1 MINKFKTIFWKSL
14 GLNSY
19 SLTIKGEEDTIK
31 EKIFNKFITLPMSSP
46 NKVFFAIYRTES
58 FWKISSRSFN
68 SVDCRVYFTVLQ
80 ISAVLTKFVP
90 APGSQL
96 FAGHAV

>member
-1 MINKFKTIFWKSL
+1 MVWKSL

-58 FWKISSRSFN
+58 F
-68 SVDCRVYFTVLQ
+68 
-80 ISAVLTKFVP
+80 
-90 APGSQL
+90 
-96 FAGHAV
+96 

>member
-1 MINKFKTIFWKSL
+1 MLRSFGLNTFSFGAFFYSPFFCSQKKENDKEIQTVFWKSL

-58 FWKISSRSFN
+58 F
-68 SVDCRVYFTVLQ
+68 
-80 ISAVLTKFVP
+80 
-90 APGSQL
+90 
-96 FAGHAV
+96 